1 MRRAKLYPWEY
12 GLGDKAYVGEAE
24 LLTEFKG
31 KGLSSSDIEWNLTLQ
46 HYRGRVEHLISELVQ
61 SRATLNSCWRGSFS
75 LLAAILKI
83 AANMVGLQ
91 ERMKGPRYDVFGPW
105 PVCPGHIVDMYS

>member
-31 KGLSSSDIEWNLTLQ
+31 KGLSSSDIEWTTL
-46 HYRGRVEHLISELVQ
+46 HCNIIAVELS
-61 SRATLNSCWRGSFS
+61 T
-75 LLAAILKI
+75 
-83 AANMVGLQ
+83 
-91 ERMKGPRYDVFGPW
+91 
-105 PVCPGHIVDMYS
+105 